1 MRNKMKNK
9 RKTNKSKNKEFY
21 LPSIRADVFF
31 PIFAQLYLPDL
42 MLFTQKYLP
51 LNITKYRFK
60 AKQF

>member
-21 LPSIRADVFF
+21 LPSIRADVF
-31 PIFAQLYLPDL
+31 PIFAQLHLPDL
-42 MLFTQKYLP
+42 MLFIQNYLP